1 MKKLIIT
8 ALAAVLLTGTAALAE
23 EGVTVYS
30 NGNLVEDKGIISE
43 GRTLV
48 PVRGVFEYLGYTVDW
63 QADTKT
69 AVLTSSGGETVISL
83 TDGEAAFTINDETIT
98 PDVPQQIINGR
109 FMLPLRSIG
118 EAIGARVGWNE
129 ETKTATINPNNNFIT
144 INPVDEN
151 DPKIYKMPANEITA
165 D

>member
-48 PVRGVFEYLGYTVDW
+48 PVRGVFEYLSYTVDW

-151 DPKIYKMPANEITA
+151 DPKIYEMPANEITA

>member
-83 TDGEAAFTINDETIT
+83 TDGEAAFTVNDETIT
-98 PDVPQQIINGR
+98 PDVSQQIINGR
-109 FMLPLRSIG
+109 FMLPLRSIS

-151 DPKIYKMPANEITA
+151 DPKIYEMPANEITA

>member
-151 DPKIYKMPANEITA
+151 DPKIYEMPANEITA

>member
-1 MKKLIIT
+1 MKKFLT
-8 ALAAVLLTGTAALAE
+8 AALAAVLLTGTAALAE

-30 NGNLVEDKGIISE
+30 NGNLVEDYGLIIE

-48 PVRGVFEYLGYTVDW
+48 PVRGVFEYLGYTADW

-69 AVLTSSGGETVISL
+69 AVLTSKDGETVISL
-83 TDGEAAFTINDETIT
+83 TDGEDFFTVNGESFT

-118 EAIGARVGWNE
+118 DAIGARVGWNE
-129 ETKTATINPNNNFIT
+129 ETKTATINPNNNCIT
-144 INPVDEN
+144 KNTVDEN
-151 DPKIYKMPANEITA
+151 SPII
-165 D
+165 

>member
-83 TDGEAAFTINDETIT
+83 TDGEAAFTVNDETIT

-109 FMLPLRSIG
+109 FMLPLRSIS

-151 DPKIYKMPANEITA
+151 DPKIYEMPANEITA